1 MAKEKKDSSKKL
13 VSRRDFLVAG
23 GAVLAA
29 GALSACTPKTETVTS
44 TITGAGTTKTV
55 TNTVTGA
62 GTTVTTTAP
71 GTTKTVTATAS
82 ASVVPTA
89 SKLVVYDPRG
99 TPPAITV
106 TPQAKRLDKI
116 DGKTIY
122 VVDIM
127 FPYTQTFVKTLT
139 KVLQQK
145 YSTATWVYLEK
156 GGASYGSDA
165 PETWEIVRAK
175 GQGMVIAVGH

>member
-1 MAKEKKDSSKKL
+1 MAKETKDGSKKL

-44 TITGAGTTKTV
+44 TATNTTTKTV

-62 GTTVTTTAP
+62 ATTVTTTAP

-82 ASVVPTA
+82 VVPTA
-89 SKLVVYDPRG
+89 SKLVVFDPRG

-156 GGASYGSDA
+156 GGASYSSDA

>member
-1 MAKEKKDSSKKL
+1 MAKETKDGSKKL

-44 TITGAGTTKTV
+44 TATKTV
-55 TNTVTGA
+55 TSSVTGA
-62 GTTVTTTAP
+62 VSTITTTAP

-82 ASVVPTA
+82 VVPSA
-89 SKLVVYDPRG
+89 SKLVVFDPRG

-156 GGASYGSDA
+156 GGASYSSDA

>member
-1 MAKEKKDSSKKL
+1 MAKETKDGSKKL
-13 VSRRDFLVAG
+13 VSRRDFLMAG
-23 GAVLAA
+23 GAVIAA

-44 TITGAGTTKTV
+44 TATKTV
-55 TNTVTGA
+55 TSSVTGA
-62 GTTVTTTAP
+62 ATTVTTTAP

-82 ASVVPTA
+82 VVPTT
-89 SKLVVYDPRG
+89 SKLVVFDPRG

-106 TPQAKRLDKI
+106 TPQAKRLDTI

-145 YSTATWVYLEK
+145 YSKTTWVYLEK
-156 GGASYGSDA
+156 GGASYSSDA